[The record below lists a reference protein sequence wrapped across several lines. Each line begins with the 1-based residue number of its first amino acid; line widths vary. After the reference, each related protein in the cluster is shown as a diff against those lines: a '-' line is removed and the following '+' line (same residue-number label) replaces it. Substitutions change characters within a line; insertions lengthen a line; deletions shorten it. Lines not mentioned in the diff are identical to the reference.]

1 MKNYE
6 VYKFVDA
13 DGDEKFIFRRPD
25 SARWTKEKIQ
35 KRIALFEEMG
45 YELEM
50 YLKCDAD
57 TFFSHKAHATMVK
70 IIRASEML
78 DKATTEYHMGLMSLR
93 HFYDYKERKVKRI
106 GMLTENFKDIMRE
119 MIDRGLEFRDE
130 EIVVFYNRFV

>member
-13 DGDEKFIFRRPD
+13 DEDEKFIFRRPD

-35 KRIALFEEMG
+35 KRIALFEDMG

-70 IIRASEML
+70 IIRASERM
-78 DKATTEYHMGLMSLR
+78 DKLNSEYNMGLISLR
-93 HFYDYKERKVKRI
+93 EFQEHRKYIGRRI
-106 GMLTENFKDIMRE
+106 EALTQRFKDTMRE
-119 MIDRGLEFRDE
+119 MIDKDLDFRDE
-130 EIVVFYNRFV
+130 EIVVFYNKFV